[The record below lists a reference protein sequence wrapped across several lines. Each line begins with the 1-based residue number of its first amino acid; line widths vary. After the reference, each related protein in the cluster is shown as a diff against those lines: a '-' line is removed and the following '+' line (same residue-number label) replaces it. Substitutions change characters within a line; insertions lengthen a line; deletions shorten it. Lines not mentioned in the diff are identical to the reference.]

1 MEQKAANIQK
11 RALNI
16 HRELRELTF
25 KLARIIKTLFL
36 LVSINHCICVPFSRF
51 LQSTVCGFI
60 VCISVYLTASEGVAC
75 GKPEKTT
82 SAFKW
87 LNCHTGFL
95 RKKERVETL
104 L

>member
-1 MEQKAANIQK
+1 MEQKPANIQK

-16 HRELRELTF
+16 HRELRESTF
-25 KLARIIKTLFL
+25 KLARIIKTLFQYN
-36 LVSINHCICVPFSRF
+36 LVFKIFAKYCMWFHCV
-51 LQSTVCGFI
+51 QYFI
-60 VCISVYLTASEGVAC
+60 ASEGVTC
-75 GKPEKTT
+75 GKREKTT

-95 RKKERVETL
+95 RKKERVEIL